1 MVYLKNKILILLV
14 MLSSSITGWAQ
25 SFMYSY
31 IDPCTGESKTI
42 MADMSSPI
50 IITYYGQIKSFSF
63 ESLSRG
69 DLEIWMNNIY
79 QQFKDVSPC
88 QGAAVTTTTTSTTN
102 QAIVLVNNIINIT
115 SLDFSS
121 ITSSV
126 GNVKVD
132 VGSTANQSN
141 NVKGDKNEKT
151 NNDNSDG
158 GNTSDNNNQGSSSES
173 STSGSGSS
181 NGGNS
186 NNNNSQS
193 SSNGPGGKG
202 NTEQK
207 KEETPTNEEIAET
220 KTESEKQQS
229 QQVIKSSSKAKTNV
243 QKPAILVTGD
253 IVGVQS
259 ASDASQDARGTMSF
273 TRVKGDGTSSL
284 GGSIDYMVN
293 ARIGNFSLMKSWI
306 STNTKGHKGINV
318 VSNSFTLLPGT
329 WSNTTMFVRVNSLKK
344 FTALY
349 GAAGTYGIMFDEPL
363 INTLA
368 IGGFMYK
375 GKLTKS
381 LDGTIIMVG
390 VWSPYMKYYTES
402 ILEQQPIVIPFIN
415 LTYKLTKTFGMGLTG
430 GGTYITGSDKPLNYQ
445 ILCGAKLIL

>member
-1 MVYLKNKILILLV
+1 
-14 MLSSSITGWAQ
+14 
-25 SFMYSY
+25 
-31 IDPCTGESKTI
+31 

-50 IITYYGQIKSFSF
+50 IITYYGQIKSFTYD
-63 ESLSRG
+63 ELSRG
-69 DLEIWMNNIY
+69 ELELWMESIY
-79 QQFKDVSPC
+79 QQYKDISPC

-102 QAIVLVNNIINIT
+102 QAIVLVNNITNIT

-132 VGSTANQSN
+132 VASTANQSN

-158 GNTSDNNNQGSSSES
+158 GNTSDNNNQGSSSGS

-229 QQVIKSSSKAKTNV
+229 QQATKSSAKAKAKV
-243 QKPAILVTGD
+243 QKPALLVTGD

-259 ASDASQDARGTMSF
+259 AVDASQDARGTMSF

-306 STNTKGHKGINV
+306 STNAKGHKGINV

-329 WSNTTMFVRVNSLKK
+329 WSNTAMFVRVNSLKK

-375 GKLTKS
+375 GKILKS

-402 ILEQQPIVIPFIN
+402 ILEQQPVVIPFLN
-415 LTYKLTKTFGMGLTG
+415 LTYKLTKTFGFGLTG
-430 GGTYITGSDKPLNYQ
+430 GGTYIAGSDRPLNYQ
-445 ILCGAKLIL
+445 VLCGAKLIL